1 MKLLHKQNLELQKQH
16 VKELLE
22 IEKSRESDTAII
34 EDLQSR
40 EEMLQDT
47 VNTLTIKERS
57 ANDELEEARKAAVDV
72 LEKYGVK
79 GKIANKLQGTI
90 NKAPWKAACK
100 KKYKYHPDGFDMEMA
115 RLISGW
121 EERIRDQSYHPFKT
135 IQIGPDVW
143 ERKIDEEDEH
153 LVALK
158 ADLGEEVMNTVA
170 TAFLEIEEYN
180 ASGRYP
186 VLVAWDFLKNRRV
199 TLKDLLLHLKELLE
213 NGVPPPKPKKRTRAQ

>member
-1 MKLLHKQNLELQKQH
+1 M
-16 VKELLE
+16 
-22 IEKSRESDTAII
+22 
-34 EDLQSR
+34 
-40 EEMLQDT
+40 
-47 VNTLTIKERS
+47 
-57 ANDELEEARKAAVDV
+57 

-143 ERKIDEEDEH
+143 EVHQLSNSGIS
-153 LVALK
+153 VASLST
-158 ADLGEEVMNTVA
+158 GSP
-170 TAFLEIEEYN
+170 AFGPYMYAIRIL
-180 ASGRYP
+180 
-186 VLVAWDFLKNRRV
+186 FL
-199 TLKDLLLHLKELLE
+199 
-213 NGVPPPKPKKRTRAQ
+213 